1 MPPPHSMPGKVSG
14 DHHVKKSVRA
24 HGSKG
29 GKRWAR
35 GCGRG
40 WGQRGGGQR
49 AQGGG
54 WGARSH
60 RWAALTSDGNLE
72 CAKAADAVERARVDA
87 RRVLVERARLLVVD
101 NVSAAAARLAE
112 GRAGGRALLVIQE
125 LAPHAGGELE
135 AAEEAAEEA
144 EDSEE
149 HGGADDNRYD
159 HLCSRVHAGLL
170 RWERELS
177 GEGVG
182 REGALAHAVDVDVA
196 WGVEQDARDSALTIL
211 LLPHRT
217 RFALAL
223 PPVGLAERR
232 RISDPWCVQPSLCR
246 ATSAGPGIPAL
257 GWWRTATGRGRSR
270 RRSCPW

>member
-1 MPPPHSMPGKVSG
+1 MGPKAANDGQEGVG
-14 DHHVKKSVRA
+14 EGGVR
-24 HGSKG
+24 GEGVRGPKG
-29 GKRWAR
+29 GGGER
-35 GCGRG
+35 GRTGGRHSRPTATWSAPKPRMQSNG
-40 WGQRGGGQR
+40 RESTRG
-49 AQGGG
+49 ASL
-54 WGARSH
+54 WS
-60 RWAALTSDGNLE
+60 
-72 CAKAADAVERARVDA
+72 ARVFSWSTMSPQQL
-87 RRVLVERARLLVVD
+87 RGLLRA
-101 NVSAAAARLAE
+101 
-112 GRAGGRALLVIQE
+112 RAGGRALLVIQE

-159 HLCSRVHAGLL
+159 HLRSRVHAGLL

-232 RISDPWCVQPSLCR
+232 RISDPWRVQPSLCR

-257 GWWRTATGRGRSR
+257 GLWWRTATGRGRSR